1 MRVLMLDQTGQM
13 GGAEFAML
21 ELCER
26 AGFDWSAV
34 LFSDG
39 PFREKL
45 AALGRPVQV
54 LASSDVN
61 EIRKDS
67 GIKSI
72 FRTLFG
78 VVGLVRRVAE
88 KAKSFDVIYANT
100 QKSMVIG
107 ALAGLLSGR
116 PVVWYLHDIMTPAHF
131 GRAQLT
137 IVRWMVRHFL
147 TEVVCNSQASR
158 DSLAALTGLRVGS
171 FKVVYN
177 GIASDPFDRVEADDR
192 AALRARFG
200 LPSEAFLVGC
210 FSRLAHWK
218 GQHVLLQ
225 AIASDA
231 RMHAVLVG
239 GPLFGAHAYERELR
253 QQVDTLGI
261 ADRVHFL
268 GFQSDIPA
276 LMCAMDVVA
285 HTSVAPEPFGRVIV
299 EGMLAGRPVVVSNAG
314 GVGEIVEQMKSGLLV
329 EPGHAD
335 DLHHALTLLHDD
347 TVLSQ
352 RLASEGCI
360 RARSLFT
367 PMEHC
372 RKMTDVLFKYRR
384 DKKELTVQEPLTERR
399 EWERPGVLQS
409 AVEQLGG
416 KK

>member
-26 AGFDWSAV
+26 AGFDWQAV

-39 PFREKL
+39 PFRQKL

-54 LASSDVN
+54 LSSRDVN
-61 EIRKDS
+61 DIRKDS
-67 GIKSI
+67 GIKSL
-72 FRTLFG
+72 FRTAFG
-78 VVGLVRRVAE
+78 VIGLVRQVAD

-116 PVVWYLHDIMTPAHF
+116 PVVWYLHDIMTSAHF
-131 GRAQLT
+131 GRAQLA
-137 IVRWMVRHFL
+137 IVRWMVRRLL

-158 DSLAALTGLRVGS
+158 DSLAALTGLRAS
-171 FKVVYN
+171 TFKVIYN
-177 GIASDPFDRVEADDR
+177 GIASDPFDRVDADDR
-192 AALRARFG
+192 PALRARFN
-200 LPSEAFLVGC
+200 LPAHAFLVGC

-225 AIASDA
+225 AVAQDE

-239 GPLFGAHAYERELR
+239 GPLFGAQAYEREL
-253 QQVDTLGI
+253 QEQVRTLGI

-268 GFQSDIPA
+268 GFQSDIPS
-276 LMCAMDVVA
+276 LMSAMDVIA

-299 EGMLAGRPVVVSNAG
+299 EGMLAGRPVVVSHAG
-314 GVGEIVEQMKSGLLV
+314 GVGEIVEQMKSGILV

-335 DLHHALTLLHDD
+335 ELHHALALLHDD
-347 TVLSQ
+347 TALSH
-352 RLASEGCI
+352 RLATEGCL

-367 PMEHC
+367 PFEHC
-372 RKMTDVLFKYRR
+372 RKMTEVLFEYRL
-384 DKKELTVQEPLTERR
+384 DKKELEISEPLTERR
-399 EWERPGVLQS
+399 EWQRSRLLNG
-409 AVEQLGG
+409 AIEQIAG